1 MALYKQKS
9 CFLIIFTFIA
19 FVRHILLFIR
29 NTFLCSFFY
38 SICKIV
44 GHNVIVFNSA
54 IGQFATFIG
63 KFISSV
69 FHRQFFFSKFIESL
83 YANGFCSIPVVGL
96 TGFFTGSVLTLQLFN
111 SLTMFGLNDTV
122 PYIVMFALMRELAP
136 VLCALMVTSRV
147 GSSMSAEIGTMKT
160 NNQMDVLVSMSI
172 NKYRFLYFPRVL
184 SMVISQ
190 PILTTIAI
198 VAGIIGSFLVSTKI
212 YGFTDM
218 YFLNLI
224 WNDFEWKD
232 YILGIIKGFTFG
244 FIISILACYKGNATK
259 DGAVGVKNTTIATVV
274 LNCIYILIFNFIITW
289 IFG

>member
-1 MALYKQKS
+1 MKY
-9 CFLIIFTFIA
+9 
-19 FVRHILLFIR
+19 ILLSIR
-29 NTFLCSFFY
+29 NTFLFNFFY
-38 SICKIV
+38 SICKIL
-44 GHNVIVFNSA
+44 GHNVIIFNYA
-54 IGQFATFIG
+54 IGKFATFIG
-63 KFISSV
+63 KFVSSV
-69 FHRQFFFSKFIESL
+69 LHKQFFLSKFLESL
-83 YANGFCSIPVVGL
+83 YTNGFCSIPVVGL
-96 TGFFTGSVLTLQLFN
+96 TGIFTGSVLTMQLFN
-111 SLTMFGLNDTV
+111 SLTMFGLNDTI

-184 SMVISQ
+184 SMVIAQ

-198 VAGIIGSFLVSTKI
+198 ITGVIGSFLVSTKM

-224 WNDFEWKD
+224 WQDFEWKD
-232 YILGIIKGFTFG
+232 YILGLIKGFTFG

-259 DGAVGVKNTTIATVV
+259 EGAVGVKNTTIATVV